1 MSLWFFDAEVFLKD
15 WIFVFINPIT
25 RTKEVIVNDSEKLK
39 EFYEGHKNDIFV
51 AFNGKNYDVYI
62 FKAILLDYDPKE
74 VSDWIIVKGRKGWEY
89 TSLFNKINL
98 NIYDAMIGVHGLKT
112 LEAFQGNNIK
122 ESSVDFNIDRKLN
135 AEELAETIK
144 YCENDVFEMIRV
156 FLKRKGEFDAHV
168 SLIKTFGLNIS
179 NISKTQA
186 QLAAMILGAKKQYRN
201 DEWNIRLP
209 HTLQLGKYKHIG
221 DWFLKDENHKYDS
234 RLTTNIADV
243 PHVIALGGL
252 HGAKNNYL
260 YTCKSDEV
268 LIMADVDQLY
278 PTIMVE
284 YNLLSR
290 NIKDPES
297 FKKILAKSLEL
308 KALGLKK
315 EREPYKRICNIS
327 YGAEG
332 DKHNPMY
339 DPLHRNLVCIFG
351 QVFMIDLIDK
361 IENICELIQ
370 SNTDG
375 ILIKIKKDNV
385 DRFKQEVNKWQERTK
400 LHMSFD
406 EYVKVVQKDVN
417 NYILIDDKGN
427 YKTKGA
433 YVKKLNDLD
442 YNLAIVN
449 EAVVNY
455 LVYKIPV
462 EETILNCKELKKFQQ
477 IVKVSS
483 NYDYAVHGCKKL
495 KEKTLRVFFSNS
507 LLDGGVYKVKKGKQ
521 EKFADLSTNCFI
533 INEDINGMKIPMK
546 LDYQYYITISKRR
559 ISQFIG
565 KDFL

>member
-1 MSLWFFDAEVFLKD
+1 MILFYDWECFRYDSIVVIVDPVNKEEYVFANDRKGFLK
-15 WIFVFINPIT
+15 FY
-25 RTKEVIVNDSEKLK
+25 SE
-39 EFYEGHKNDIFV
+39 HKNDIWV
-51 AFNGKNYDVYI
+51 GFNSNNYDSWI
-62 FKAILLDYDPKE
+62 TKAVVADFDPYDMN
-74 VSDWIIVKGRKGWEY
+74 DWIINKGRKGWEF
-89 TSLFNKINL
+89 SSILREVQL
-98 NIYDAMIGVHGLKT
+98 YDFDIMTTFHGLKT
-112 LEAFQGNNIK
+112 LEAFQGHNIK
-122 ESSVDFNIDRKLN
+122 ESSVDFDIERKLTP
-135 AEELAETIK
+135 AEISEVIEYCKNDTYET
-144 YCENDVFEMIRV
+144 IRV

-186 QLAAMILGAKKQYRN
+186 QLAAIILGAKKQYRD

-290 NIKDPES
+290 NIKDPDS

-375 ILIKIKKDNV
+375 ILIKIKKYNV

-442 YNLAIVN
+442 YNLPIVN
-449 EAVVNY
+449 EAVVDY
-455 LVYKIPV
+455 FVKKIPV
-462 EETILNCKELKKFQQ
+462 EETILNCNELKKFQQ

-483 NYDYAVHGCKKL
+483 NYDYAVHGCEKL
-495 KEKTLRVFFSNS
+495 NDKTLRVFASNS

-533 INEDINGMKIPMK
+533 INEDINGMGIPLK
-546 LDYQYYITISKRR
+546 LDYQYYIDISKKR
-559 ISQFIG
+559 IKQFI
-565 KDFL
+565 